1 VVGVETT
8 LTVED
13 IEETEEVLKEA
24 ALEADHPE
32 EEGTTE
38 VLNINNSL
46 HNTVSTLGNISN
58 SSSNIMEISLS
69 NNMLIIMAKSIMG
82 KIPMARS
89 TMVLTVLKLLI
100 RTNTLHIKC
109 RYKIPDMLSQSQ
121 HSTV

>member
-1 VVGVETT
+1 VGVETT

>member
-1 VVGVETT
+1 MGVETT